1 LTLGP
6 LQKVEEGDNAA
17 QPMPMYAAAHD
28 AVSVPIEAGTQ
39 QIQASV
45 TVTYSAS

>member
-1 LTLGP
+1 MF
-6 LQKVEEGDNAA
+6 AA
-17 QPMPMYAAAHD
+17 DKAAA
-28 AVSVPIEAGTQ
+28 SVPIEAGTQ

>member
-1 LTLGP
+1 MF
-6 LQKVEEGDNAA
+6 AA
-17 QPMPMYAAAHD
+17 DKA

-45 TVTYSAS
+45 TVTYSAT

>member
-1 LTLGP
+1 MYG
-6 LQKVEEGDNAA
+6 AA
-17 QPMPMYAAAHD
+17 LEAAKA
-28 AVSVPIEAGTQ
+28 STPIEAGSQ

>member
-1 LTLGP
+1 
-6 LQKVEEGDNAA
+6 
-17 QPMPMYAAAHD
+17 MYAQDKPLAA
-28 AVSVPIEAGTQ
+28 VPIEAGTQ